1 MTELKTKEL
10 GTDMDGDDVSTPD
23 IPALSSLEGETDKN
37 ANSDANL
44 TVESDSSSISTE
56 DEDLLKDLENR
67 GDEFDESK
75 NSKEDKPKD
84 ASEALLLAL
93 QHKET
98 GNKHFSA
105 TELIEASRCYRKG
118 ISLLK
123 PFNQANSGDEQI
135 QSLLVTMH
143 TNMSMVCYKQSKL
156 KLAKDAAGK
165 ALEIDA
171 SNVKALY
178 RRALAQRSLGD
189 EEAALDDL
197 KAAYK
202 LDEQNTAVKKE
213 ISNIRKSRELAKQ
226 NEKMRM
232 QKAFSSG
239 SLLYGDREDEAKR
252 AAKRK
257 EEERKEREERDA
269 KEKEKRTK
277 EWEDDCVEKL
287 KNGEEVLSF
296 EQWDEERVKREQEAR
311 KEAEK
316 KRREERKA
324 AKTTEKEDTDSE
336 DELTEKELAMLRGYK
351 KTSDG
356 RTTSYFTRE
365 QTEKEKELIG
375 CIKPKRLESNVS
387 EIGAST
393 EQLQS
398 TIGSVWNQ
406 AGTTW
411 EEKDTTDWCKSC
423 LKECLLDSM
432 AVHTSECES
441 GTYVAQ
447 VKGVDA
453 LTGDASVA
461 LAGGKK
467 RYIYDFHTDIKY
479 EISNEN
485 GCIASGS
492 LKLPDI
498 NSAHTAEEE
507 LEVEILKWKK
517 SPNEDCEINGAEA
530 CRTLLVIE
538 IRKSVLK
545 FVEKFNHSF

>member
-1 MTELKTKEL
+1 
-10 GTDMDGDDVSTPD
+10 
-23 IPALSSLEGETDKN
+23 
-37 ANSDANL
+37 
-44 TVESDSSSISTE
+44 
-56 DEDLLKDLENR
+56 
-67 GDEFDESK
+67 
-75 NSKEDKPKD
+75 
-84 ASEALLLAL
+84 
-93 QHKET
+93 
-98 GNKHFSA
+98 
-105 TELIEASRCYRKG
+105 
-118 ISLLK
+118 
-123 PFNQANSGDEQI
+123 
-135 QSLLVTMH
+135 
-143 TNMSMVCYKQSKL
+143 
-156 KLAKDAAGK
+156 
-165 ALEIDA
+165 
-171 SNVKALY
+171 
-178 RRALAQRSLGD
+178 
-189 EEAALDDL
+189 
-197 KAAYK
+197 
-202 LDEQNTAVKKE
+202 
-213 ISNIRKSRELAKQ
+213 
-226 NEKMRM
+226 
-232 QKAFSSG
+232 
-239 SLLYGDREDEAKR
+239 
-252 AAKRK
+252 
-257 EEERKEREERDA
+257 
-269 KEKEKRTK
+269 
-277 EWEDDCVEKL
+277 
-287 KNGEEVLSF
+287 
-296 EQWDEERVKREQEAR
+296 
-311 KEAEK
+311 
-316 KRREERKA
+316 
-324 AKTTEKEDTDSE
+324 
-336 DELTEKELAMLRGYK
+336 MLRGYK

-375 CIKPKRLESNVS
+375 CIKPKRLESTVS
-387 EIGAST
+387 ESGAST
-393 EQLQS
+393 EQQQS

-441 GTYVAQ
+441 VTYVAQ

-517 SPNEDCEINGAEA
+517 SPNEDCEINGAET
-530 CRTLLVIE
+530 CRTLLVME